1 MKSDRAW
8 LNMGNQS
15 SFCFTLIVVETLW
28 KGVLI
33 LYVFVLPTVEY
44 TSLILPGKFPP
55 NLSKLELLT
64 WLTPVG
70 DTHTVVYQ
78 LSWIG

>member
-1 MKSDRAW
+1 MERGSHI
-8 LNMGNQS
+8 M
-15 SFCFTLIVVETLW
+15 F
-28 KGVLI
+28 
-33 LYVFVLPTVEY
+33 FVLPTVEY
-44 TSLILPGKFPP
+44 TYTASFILPGKFPP